1 MLYDIIE
8 AAEER
13 VREWLEQNAE
23 LVRASKLGLDER
35 CGQLWVCDEAVVCDA
50 SARGRLEY
58 YGGFEYVEREQV
70 QAVGRYVIYNAGWD
84 EDCRVR
90 NCIEQWAEAAATIA

>member
-13 VREWLEQNAE
+13 VREWLEGNAE

-35 CGQLWVCDEAVVCDA
+35 CGQLWVCDEAVVCE
-50 SARGRLEY
+50 SYSRGRLDY

-70 QAVGRYVIYNAGWD
+70 KCVGCYVIYEAGY
-84 EDCRVR
+84 EDGDRVR
-90 NCIEQWAEAAATIA
+90 NCIEQWAEAAEAA